1 MSTENSSGSHG
12 ITFWEAMQVLFIGL
26 KLAGVIDWP
35 WYVVLAPT
43 LIEVAVLLLVLLIIV
58 WAAINDKL

>member
-1 MSTENSSGSHG
+1 MSTENSSGSRG

-26 KLAGVIDWP
+26 KLARVIDWP
-35 WYVVLAPT
+35 WYAVLAPT
-43 LIEVAVLLLVLLIIV
+43 LIGVAVLLLVLLIIV